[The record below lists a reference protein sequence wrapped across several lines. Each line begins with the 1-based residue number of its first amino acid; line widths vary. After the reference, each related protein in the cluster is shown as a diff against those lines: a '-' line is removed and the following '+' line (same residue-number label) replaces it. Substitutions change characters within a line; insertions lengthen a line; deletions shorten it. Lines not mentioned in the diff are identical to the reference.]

1 MAITMDDRG
10 GRRGHGWRIA
20 GWGAAAAL
28 LLTTLVAK
36 QFTREVSWT
45 GIDIAQL
52 AALLGGVGVV
62 VEWAF
67 RRSGNVAYRIAICL
81 ALAAAFFLVV
91 INGAVGII
99 GSEQEDANLLFG
111 GVILVALGGAVAA
124 RFRAAGMARAMV
136 AAAVAQMA
144 VPVIAL
150 AGGLAPRAMV
160 LAPEVPLSTA
170 VFAGMWLIAAWL
182 FRKAAV

>member
-10 GRRGHGWRIA
+10 GRRGQGWRIV

-28 LLTTLVAK
+28 LLTPLVAM
-36 QFTREVSWT
+36 QFTREVNWT
-45 GIDIAQL
+45 GFDFAFM
-52 AALLGGVGVV
+52 AAMLGGVGLV

-67 RRSGNVAYRIAICL
+67 RRSGSTAYRMAVCL
-81 ALAAAFFLVV
+81 ALAAIFFLIV

-111 GVILVALGGAVAA
+111 GVILVAVTGVIAA
-124 RFRAAGMARAMV
+124 RLRPRGLARTMV
-136 AAAVAQMA
+136 AAAVAQLA

-150 AGGLAPRAMV
+150 AADLAPRAMV
-160 LAPEVPLSTA
+160 LAPEVPASTA
-170 VFAGMWLIAAWL
+170 VFAGLWLAAGWL
-182 FRKAAV
+182 FRKAA